1 MPGQIPT
8 EEEVLSYFQKFS
20 NWGRWGDDDELGT
33 PNLIT
38 PEKTKRALATV
49 QEGTSVSLARTVM
62 FEPSL
67 DAPAR
72 PSISWWKAARAGP
85 AATRSATV
93 PTPQPSTISG

>member
-8 EEEVLSYFQKFS
+8 EEEVLGYFQKFS

-38 PEKTKRALATV
+38 PEKTRSALATV
-49 QEGTSVSLARTVM
+49 QEGVSVSLARTVQ

-67 DAPAR
+67 DAPA
-72 PSISWWKAARAGP
+72 PP
-85 AATRSATV
+85 V
-93 PTPQPSTISG
+93 HFMVESGGGLGQR